1 MSNNK
6 YPCIS
11 FDTTKLSDN
20 IKTIIKKTM
29 EYRCVPIFVTKGFC
43 ANEDIV
49 NLIYKNG
56 GRWVGDSR
64 ILNLKKITSMS
75 LEFDKKVLL
84 RIPMQSELED
94 VIEYADISFES
105 EYKTIERL
113 SKIAYS
119 KRKKHDIVLMI
130 EQGDLREGILKEDV
144 HRIFHDIKKLK
155 NINIVGI
162 GSNLTC
168 LNGILPSIQ
177 TIGELECLYIDLQK
191 KGSNLN
197 LLSYGNSSMLGFLK
211 DVDKKLNGIKNIRV
225 GESFLM
231 GIDTTTRRDCKWL
244 NQNNFTF
251 SAQIVELKKKPSKP
265 WGEISYDGY
274 GNVVKHKDEGV
285 RTRAILGFGR
295 QDVDIRFITPKDP
308 HVTLIG
314 QNSDHTLLD
323 VTNGEYI
330 LGDIVEFDMNYQGLL
345 MCMTSEYVYKNFK
358 GGNNV

>member
-1 MSNNK
+1 
-6 YPCIS
+6 
-11 FDTTKLSDN
+11 
-20 IKTIIKKTM
+20 
-29 EYRCVPIFVTKGFC
+29 
-43 ANEDIV
+43 
-49 NLIYKNG
+49 
-56 GRWVGDSR
+56 
-64 ILNLKKITSMS
+64 
-75 LEFDKKVLL
+75 
-84 RIPMQSELED
+84 
-94 VIEYADISFES
+94 
-105 EYKTIERL
+105 
-113 SKIAYS
+113 
-119 KRKKHDIVLMI
+119 
-130 EQGDLREGILKEDV
+130 
-144 HRIFHDIKKLK
+144 
-155 NINIVGI
+155 
-162 GSNLTC
+162 
-168 LNGILPSIQ
+168 
-177 TIGELECLYIDLQK
+177 
-191 KGSNLN
+191 
-197 LLSYGNSSMLGFLK
+197 MLGLLK
-211 DVDKKLNGIKNIRV
+211 DVDKNLNGFKNIRV

-231 GIDTTTRRDCKWL
+231 GIDTTTRQDCKWL

-330 LGDIVEFDMNYQGLL
+330 LGDVVEFDMNYQGLL